1 MTPLRNIV
9 KRYWDTLGY
18 PFSHTSIKSRYKHA
32 TAVSGAAKVARLGTF
47 VSELMQVD
55 LLTYSLMLTLVAD
68 SFLTYNSNMEVESF
82 KYSSVSSMQVSA
94 PHLP

>member
-18 PFSHTSIKSRYKHA
+18 PFSHTTIKSRYKHA

-55 LLTYSLMLTLVAD
+55 LLTYTPTHLHTYSPTHLHTYSLTHL
-68 SFLTYNSNMEVESF
+68 LTYSLTHLLT
-82 KYSSVSSMQVSA
+82 YS
-94 PHLP
+94 LT

>member
-18 PFSHTSIKSRYKHA
+18 PFSHTTIKSRYKHA

-55 LLTYSLMLTLVAD
+55 LL
-68 SFLTYNSNMEVESF
+68 
-82 KYSSVSSMQVSA
+82 
-94 PHLP
+94 H